1 MDRHKKRN
9 WIRALRRSKSFR
21 YFVISYVALLCAI
34 MALHMVYY
42 RKSSS
47 MLFEQSVAMN
57 NTQAEQFA
65 STLETEISN
74 CMDSLLKIEKT
85 YAFSQLLN
93 DDSAGNAL
101 DRWDIYELRAQMKDV
116 YKRQIKEDTF
126 IIPQF
131 YRESRVKKENG
142 RTISKMPPKD
152 AAAWISGKKQ
162 IGSRR
167 IGLRGGSGLGL

>member
-1 MDRHKKRN
+1 MHKKRN

-34 MALHMVYY
+34 MALNMVYY

-57 NTQAEQFA
+57 NTQAERFA

-93 DDSAGNAL
+93 DDSAG
-101 DRWDIYELRAQMKDV
+101 ERARPVGYIRIARAD
-116 YKRQIKEDTF
+116 
-126 IIPQF
+126 
-131 YRESRVKKENG
+131 ENG
-142 RTISKMPPKD
+142 
-152 AAAWISGKKQ
+152 AARQ
-162 IGSRR
+162 H
-167 IGLRGGSGLGL
+167 GGYVFVF